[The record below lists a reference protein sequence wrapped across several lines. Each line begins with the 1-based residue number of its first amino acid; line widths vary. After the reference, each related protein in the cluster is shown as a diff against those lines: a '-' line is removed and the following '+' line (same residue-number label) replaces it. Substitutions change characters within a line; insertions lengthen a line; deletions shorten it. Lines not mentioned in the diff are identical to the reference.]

1 MNKKRQ
7 FTAEFKKE
15 AVALVTEQGYTV
27 AKAAASLG
35 ISSKTLHTWVTR
47 ERNRSEGALCD
58 DERAEL
64 KYYSNKT
71 KS

>member
-27 AKAAASLG
+27 ARAASSLG
-35 ISSKTLHTWVTR
+35 ISSKTLHT
-47 ERNRSEGALCD
+47 
-58 DERAEL
+58 
-64 KYYSNKT
+64 
-71 KS
+71 